1 MKESTCNHIV
11 MAEGDAVLLTNDDDS
26 YYCQYFNSWDEVNIF
41 ISMLR
46 LEAIK
51 AFSGHPD
58 LQILDTS
65 GTLQF
70 PTSLEPSNWGRI
82 DNEGNFGAGK

>member
-11 MAEGDAVLLTNDDDS
+11 MDDGDAVILTNDTDP
-26 YYCQYFNSWDEVNIF
+26 YWCQYFNSWDEVNIF

-46 LEAIK
+46 LEAVK
-51 AFSGHPD
+51 AFSGNPD

-65 GTLQF
+65 GAVQF
-70 PTSLEPSNWGRI
+70 PTSLELSNWGCI
-82 DNEGNFGAGK
+82 DNKGNFGAGK